1 MEVKDSP
8 TVDTP
13 LPQGEAVAKS
23 DAIGKPPKKETGK
36 PKPYVPKAKDTKVKK
51 EEPVAAPKKKKEM
64 AWPSSLVS
72 GHPTISV
79 VHLESPRLEL
89 KS

>member
-8 TVDTP
+8 AVDTVP
-13 LPQGEAVAKS
+13 LTEGPAKA
-23 DAIGKPPKKETGK
+23 DAIMKPQKKEAGK

-51 EEPVAAPKKKKEM
+51 EEPVPAPKKKKDM

-72 GHPTISV
+72 AHPTISV
-79 VHLESPRLEL
+79 VHLESPILEL
-89 KS
+89 

>member
-8 TVDTP
+8 AVETV
-13 LPQGEAVAKS
+13 PQTEALAKA
-23 DAIGKPPKKETGK
+23 DAIGKPSKKETGK

-51 EEPVAAPKKKKEM
+51 EEAVALPKKKKDM

-72 GHPTISV
+72 VHPTISV

-89 KS
+89 

>member
-1 MEVKDSP
+1 VEVKDSSK
-8 TVDTP
+8 VDT
-13 LPQGEAVAKS
+13 LTQTEAVAKS

-51 EEPVAAPKKKKEM
+51 EEPVVVSKKKKKDM

-79 VHLESPRLEL
+79 VHLESSRLEL
-89 KS
+89 NS